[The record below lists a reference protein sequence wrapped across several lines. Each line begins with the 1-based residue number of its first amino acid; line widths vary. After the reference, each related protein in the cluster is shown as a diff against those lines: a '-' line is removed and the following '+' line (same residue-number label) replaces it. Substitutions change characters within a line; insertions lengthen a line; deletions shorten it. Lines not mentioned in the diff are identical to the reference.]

1 MTPDHTQKGK
11 AEPSIHRRASDVALS
26 FSRLAPGVRA
36 RVRVFPALAVA
47 GAALTALVSVLA
59 VTAVPPAQGRAPEAA
74 LALGRDATPV
84 EGSVLLVGSDAT
96 RAEPLAPVTRPAP
109 LVPLMGAAEDGLDP
123 VAEAR
128 AAQGQQ
134 AARLMLAAYPATP
147 GGTALPNGLHVYAG
161 APDVAPPARPGADPE
176 TPEDQLAQLRP
187 HPRPLAEG
195 GDAGPLGDARRPRPR
210 PTAEAPAATTDVVA
224 SLTDEAAPR
233 PHARPRAA
241 AGTAATALPEATG
254 TDPQSPPAGPV
265 LLAVAQTVAVD
276 SVRPQARPIPPA
288 AAAYAAS
295 LMPAAGI
302 ALAAAPVPPETAPED
317 AAVPDAAPAAG
328 AEQGLKASLR
338 PQTRPAAL
346 ARLARGT
353 LFPEERRGTAP
364 RAEPFAHTDIARGA
378 NGCSMR
384 LARGI
389 PNRGRGALDGR
400 EVGSRMNG
408 LHGGDR
414 DSLIVQQAL
423 AGNIPHFL
431 RELTPVKVSGTLSGG
446 GRADVT
452 ICVTPDY
459 LALGSDADFVRVP
472 MGLPAAARIADRF
485 GFLLPTTRMVD
496 AIYSQAGLRLDPRPM
511 AAGAQMSS
519 TGYFLQHNRTVEGQ
533 TGGREGQL
541 TAGQK
546 KDLVLTNRL
555 RSHPGR
561 VAIYGWHKRDGS
573 PIQPL
578 STVHGAYY
586 SDYSHGVRL
595 VSQTAFLNGR
605 PVSLA
610 SLLSNP
616 TYAQLLTGEGP
627 IDAPER
633 LMASLYR

>member
-11 AEPSIHRRASDVALS
+11 TEPSIQRPASDVALS
-26 FSRLAPGVRA
+26 FSRLAPDAHA
-36 RVRVFPALAVA
+36 RIRVFPVLAVA

-84 EGSVLLVGSDAT
+84 EGSVLLAGADAA
-96 RAEPLAPVTRPAP
+96 RAAPLAPVTRPEALSRVTGP
-109 LVPLMGAAEDGLDP
+109 AEDGLDA

-134 AARLMLAAYPATP
+134 AARLMLAAYPATA

-161 APDVAPPARPGADPE
+161 PPDVAPPARPGAQPDA
-176 TPEDQLAQLRP
+176 PEDQLAQLRP

-195 GDAGPLGDARRPRPR
+195 GDARRPRPR
-210 PTAEAPAATTDVVA
+210 PSAEAPAAATDVVA
-224 SLTDEAAPR
+224 SLSAENAPR
-233 PHARPRAA
+233 PHARPETDADT
-241 AGTAATALPEATG
+241 AGTALPEASG
-254 TDPQSPPAGPV
+254 TDPQRPLARPV
-265 LLAVAQTVAVD
+265 ILADAAD
-276 SVRPQARPIPPA
+276 SVRPQARPIPLAVAASGASLVPAPGIERA
-288 AAAYAAS
+288 AAFV
-295 LMPAAGI
+295 PPV
-302 ALAAAPVPPETAPED
+302 AAPAE
-317 AAVPDAAPAAG
+317 AAVPEAASAAP

-346 ARLARGT
+346 ARLARGA
-353 LFPEERRGTAP
+353 LVPEERRSAAP

-400 EVGSRMNG
+400 EIGSRMGG

-431 RELTPVKVSGTLSGG
+431 RELTPVKVSGTLPGG

-496 AIYSQAGLRLDPRPM
+496 AIYAQAGLRLDPRPM
-511 AAGAQMSS
+511 TAGAQMSS

-605 PVSLA
+605 AVSLA

-616 TYAQLLTGEGP
+616 TYAQMLTGEGP